1 MPRPTRCAGGEHI
14 YGDGPSPPKYV
25 TPLSVQSSCK
35 YHREYEEYERNIKL
49 SNSGQTVQRP
59 LVLMQQLLPKSVRKS
74 LAFTLFKRA
83 RGLELAEDDLKEGIA
98 RHGECWN
105 GAEADPREIKAK
117 VEHLLVM
124 GSEPTALDR
133 IDAVTWR
140 LEDYFE
146 NPSAEKVFRDADGKY
161 VKGPAR
167 VLTAALVAGL
177 KPHEFK
183 VEVESALQM
192 KGNWKEDPV
201 AVFGAVRAAALDWRV
216 VERADKRRSQAH
228 GKSAPQKKQRPQRGK
243 NDCWTCGEVGYR
255 SYGCPARGASGA
267 GGGSGS
273 GSSTSRGSLGARGE
287 PSGRRKG
294 GIPAATGRYP
304 GSTRWFATAALDTR
318 CACWR

>member
-1 MPRPTRCAGGEHI
+1 MYKR
-14 YGDGPSPPKYV
+14 
-25 TPLSVQSSCK
+25 Q
-35 YHREYEEYERNIKL
+35 
-49 SNSGQTVQRP
+49 
-59 LVLMQQLLPKSVRKS
+59 QQLLPKSVRKS
-74 LAFTLFKRA
+74 LAFTLFKTA

-105 GAEADPREIKAK
+105 GAEADLREIKAK

-167 VLTAALVAGL
+167 ALTAALVAGL

-216 VERADKRRSQAH
+216 VERAYKWRSQDRSKPASPH
-228 GKSAPQKKQRPQRGK
+228 WEISECFSQKDDVVSRRAQPRSALFFGKKTGCTLLPMPHPLPRRAKTKDMIAPTKRNTR
-243 NDCWTCGEVGYR
+243 
-255 SYGCPARGASGA
+255 AS
-267 GGGSGS
+267 
-273 GSSTSRGSLGARGE
+273 E
-287 PSGRRKG
+287 
-294 GIPAATGRYP
+294 IATG
-304 GSTRWFATAALDTR
+304 LHK
-318 CACWR
+318 